1 MFDDGYIVNVGWY
14 FDNNQGSPKLLIL
27 EKFLRDDNYDID
39 VYKTTYSTLTKTY
52 IAEFTYRLITGI
64 TDFDD
69 NDVYDLVPD
78 SLFTLQGNAPLIFQ
92 GKNILD
98 FNYSMPYKLGDSNGS
113 TKS

>member
-1 MFDDGYIVNVGWY
+1 MFDDGDIVNVGWY

-39 VYKTTYSTLTKTY
+39 VYKTTYGTLTKTY
-52 IAEFTYRLITGI
+52 IAEFTYRLITGT

-78 SLFTLQGNAPLIFQ
+78 S
-92 GKNILD
+92 
-98 FNYSMPYKLGDSNGS
+98 SYKGMLH
-113 TKS
+113 